1 MAYKYT
7 TGSLRRGDIY
17 NEDDEDWNTY
27 IDWDADG
34 VKERITIWAS
44 GSMVFDAIGHAGPN
58 LISDASSSFFSSATG
73 GGWGAEGV
81 GGAGTV
87 IKFDDVRTSTTAG
100 LVYYLKADG
109 TWGTAA
115 ANNGATGATGSLLAM
130 ATGPDSSVG
139 LQLHGLVRVDA
150 ARISG
155 SIEKGAPIYLAT
167 STTGEIQFSLP
178 SGSGEVVRVL
188 GYCVDKDGSNNILMY
203 FNPSRDYVLLT
214 S

>member
-1 MAYKYT
+1 MAYKFT
-7 TGSLRRGDIY
+7 TGSVFRDDIY
-17 NEDDEDWNTY
+17 SDNDKDRNTF

-34 VKERITIWAS
+34 VGERISLWAS
-44 GSMVFDAIGHAGPN
+44 GSMVLDVIGHAGPN
-58 LISDASSSFFSSATG
+58 LISDASSSLFSSATG

-81 GGAGTV
+81 AGGGTV
-87 IKFDDVRTSTTAG
+87 IKFDDTRTSTTAG

-130 ATGPDSSVG
+130 ATGPDSATG

-203 FNPSRDYVLLT
+203 FNPSRDYILLT
-214 S
+214 